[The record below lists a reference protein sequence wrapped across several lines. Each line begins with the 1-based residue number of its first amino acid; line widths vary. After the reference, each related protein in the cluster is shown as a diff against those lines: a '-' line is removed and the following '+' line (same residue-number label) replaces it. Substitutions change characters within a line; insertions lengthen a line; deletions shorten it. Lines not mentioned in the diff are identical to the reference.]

1 MADDS
6 RSHEA
11 RSGRRLT
18 ASVTDLDVVQ
28 QRALLVG
35 VVRDGSRSVEG
46 ERSLAELQL
55 LTDTAG
61 SEPVESVLVR
71 RDRPDP
77 ATFIGKGKLSE
88 LVTESHL
95 LDIDVVVFDNEL
107 SPAQQRNL
115 HQAFQCDVVDR
126 TALILDI
133 FAQHAHTHEGRL
145 QVELAQH
152 RYRLPRLRGKGIEL
166 SRLGAGI
173 GTRGP
178 GETKLE
184 TDRRRILERVSKIER
199 ELKDAARSRDTRA
212 KSRKRSGLP
221 VAAIVGYTNAGK
233 STLFN
238 RLTEADVLVEDRL
251 FATLGST
258 VRRLDLP
265 DGHRALMSDT
275 VGFVRRLPHE
285 LVEAFRST
293 LEEAADADV
302 LVHVVDA
309 SDTDPDGQ
317 IGAVR
322 EVLTEIDAAEV
333 PEILV
338 FNKIDVTEPAV
349 VRRLLTVYDGSV
361 ATSALTGEGI
371 EDVTAAIAAGLDA
384 VTVTA
389 HLLLPYDR
397 GDLVALL
404 HESGDVLEEHH
415 AEKGT
420 EITVRVPADV
430 ADRMVPFRRH
440 EKPSED
446 VGGVLGKRATHRP
459 VEGDVAEQR
468 IALELLD
475 HRRQPPERRDVGIVD
490 LREIPAEH
498 NLRVCAHPC
507 QDHLQRRE
515 FEILSFVDDYELAR
529 DRTTSQVGDGGHLQ
543 HVALEQLVDSITW

>member
-1 MADDS
+1 MTDDS
-6 RSHEA
+6 RSHVA
-11 RSGRRLT
+11 RSRRRLT
-18 ASVTDLDVVQ
+18 ASVTDLDVVR

-35 VVRDGSRSVEG
+35 MVRDGSKAAEG
-46 ERSLAELQL
+46 ERSLVELEL

-61 SEPVESVLVR
+61 SEPVEAVLVR
-71 RDRPDP
+71 RDRPDA

-88 LVTESHL
+88 LVAESHM

-126 TALILDI
+126 VALILDI

-152 RYRLPRLRGKGIEL
+152 RYRLPRLRGKGVEL

-199 ELKDAARSRDTRA
+199 ELKEAARSRDTRA

-251 FATLGST
+251 FATLSST
-258 VRRLDLP
+258 VRTLDLP

-293 LEEAADADV
+293 LDEAADADL

-309 SDTDPDGQ
+309 SDPDPDGQ
-317 IGAVR
+317 ISAVR
-322 EVLTEIDAAEV
+322 EVLTEIDAADI

-338 FNKIDVTEPAV
+338 FNKIDVAESAV

-361 ATSALTGEGI
+361 AASALTGENI
-371 EDVTAAIAAGLDA
+371 EAVTAAIIDELDA

-389 HLLLPYDR
+389 DLLIPYDR
-397 GDLVALL
+397 GDLVASL
-404 HESGDVLEEHH
+404 HETGEVLEEHH
-415 AEKGT
+415 AEDGT
-420 EITVRVPADV
+420 EIKVRLPA
-430 ADRMVPFRRH
+430 A
-440 EKPSED
+440 
-446 VGGVLGKRATHRP
+446 A
-459 VEGDVAEQR
+459 AER
-468 IALELLD
+468 VSPYL
-475 HRRQPPERRDVGIVD
+475 RD
-490 LREIPAEH
+490 E
-498 NLRVCAHPC
+498 
-507 QDHLQRRE
+507 
-515 FEILSFVDDYELAR
+515 
-529 DRTTSQVGDGGHLQ
+529 
-543 HVALEQLVDSITW
+543 

>member
-1 MADDS
+1 MTDDS
-6 RSHEA
+6 RSHVA

-28 QRALLVG
+28 QRALLIGMVS
-35 VVRDGSRSVEG
+35 DGSRVAEG
-46 ERSLAELQL
+46 ERSLEELEL

-88 LVTESHL
+88 LVAESHM

-126 TALILDI
+126 VALILDI

-152 RYRLPRLRGKGIEL
+152 RYRLPRLRGKGVEL

-184 TDRRRILERVSKIER
+184 TDRRRILDRVSKIER
-199 ELKDAARSRDTRA
+199 ELKEAARSRDTRA
-212 KSRKRSGLP
+212 KSRRRSGLP
-221 VAAIVGYTNAGK
+221 VAAIVGYTNAGE

-293 LEEAADADV
+293 LDEAADADL

-309 SDTDPDGQ
+309 SDPDPDGQ
-317 IGAVR
+317 ISAVR
-322 EVLTEIDAAEV
+322 EVLTEIGAADV

-338 FNKIDVTEPAV
+338 FNKIDVAESAV
-349 VRRLLTVYDGSV
+349 VRRLLTVYDGAV
-361 ATSALTGEGI
+361 ATSALTGANTEG
-371 EDVTAAIAAGLDA
+371 VAAAIVEGLDA

-389 HLLLPYDR
+389 DLLIPYER
-397 GDLVALL
+397 GDLVASL
-404 HESGDVLEEHH
+404 HETGEVLDEHH
-415 AEKGT
+415 AEDGT
-420 EITVRVPADV
+420 EITVRMPAAV
-430 ADRMVPFRRH
+430 AERMVPYLR
-440 EKPSED
+440 SE
-446 VGGVLGKRATHRP
+446 
-459 VEGDVAEQR
+459 
-468 IALELLD
+468 
-475 HRRQPPERRDVGIVD
+475 
-490 LREIPAEH
+490 
-498 NLRVCAHPC
+498 
-507 QDHLQRRE
+507 
-515 FEILSFVDDYELAR
+515 
-529 DRTTSQVGDGGHLQ
+529 
-543 HVALEQLVDSITW
+543 

>member
-1 MADDS
+1 
-6 RSHEA
+6 
-11 RSGRRLT
+11 LT
-18 ASVTDLDVVQ
+18 ASVTDLEVVR

-35 VVRDGSRSVEG
+35 MVRDTGSAAEG
-46 ERSLAELQL
+46 DRSLAELEL

-61 SEPVESVLVR
+61 SDPVEAVLVR

-88 LVTESHL
+88 LVAESHM
-95 LDIDVVVFDNEL
+95 LDVDVVVFDNEL
-107 SPAQQRNL
+107 TPAQQRNL
-115 HQAFQCDVVDR
+115 QQAFQCDVVDR
-126 TALILDI
+126 VALILDI

-221 VAAIVGYTNAGK
+221 VVSIVGYTNAGK

-238 RLTEADVLVEDRL
+238 RLTDADVLVEDRL

-293 LEEAADADV
+293 LDEAADADL

-309 SDTDPDGQ
+309 SDPDPDGQ
-317 IGAVR
+317 IAAVR
-322 EVLTEIDAAEV
+322 EVLTEIDATDI

-338 FNKIDVTEPAV
+338 FNKIDIAEPAV
-349 VRRLLTVYDGSV
+349 VGRLLTVFGGSV
-361 ATSALTGEGI
+361 AVSALTGEHI
-371 EDVTAAIAAGLDA
+371 EAVAAAIVDGLDA
-384 VTVTA
+384 VTVTVD
-389 HLLLPYDR
+389 LLIPYER
-397 GDLVALL
+397 GDLVASL
-404 HESGDVLEEHH
+404 HDTGEVLDEHH
-415 AEKGT
+415 VVAGT
-420 EITVRVPADV
+420 EITARLPA
-430 ADRMVPFRRH
+430 AKA
-440 EKPSED
+440 EA
-446 VGGVLGKRATHRP
+446 LATY
-459 VEGDVAEQR
+459 
-468 IALELLD
+468 
-475 HRRQPPERRDVGIVD
+475 RRD
-490 LREIPAEH
+490 PTA
-498 NLRVCAHPC
+498 
-507 QDHLQRRE
+507 
-515 FEILSFVDDYELAR
+515 
-529 DRTTSQVGDGGHLQ
+529 
-543 HVALEQLVDSITW
+543 

>member
-1 MADDS
+1 MTDDS
-6 RSHEA
+6 RSHVA

-18 ASVTDLDVVQ
+18 ASVTDLDIVR
-28 QRALLVG
+28 QRALLIGMVS
-35 VVRDGSRSVEG
+35 DGSRVTDG
-46 ERSLAELQL
+46 ERSLEELEL

-88 LVTESHL
+88 LVAESHM

-126 TALILDI
+126 VALILDI

-152 RYRLPRLRGKGIEL
+152 RYRLPRLRGKGVEL

-184 TDRRRILERVSKIER
+184 TDRRRILDRVSKIER
-199 ELKDAARSRDTRA
+199 ELKEAARSRDTRA

-293 LEEAADADV
+293 LDEAADADL

-309 SDTDPDGQ
+309 SDPDPDGQ
-317 IGAVR
+317 ISAVR
-322 EVLTEIDAAEV
+322 EVLTEIGASDV

-338 FNKIDVTEPAV
+338 FNKIDVAEPAV
-349 VRRLLTVYDGSV
+349 VRRLLTVYDGAV
-361 ATSALTGEGI
+361 ATSALTGANTEG
-371 EDVTAAIAAGLDA
+371 VAAAIVEGLDA

-389 HLLLPYDR
+389 DLLIPYER
-397 GDLVALL
+397 GDLVASL
-404 HESGDVLEEHH
+404 HETGEVLDEHH
-415 AEKGT
+415 AEDGT
-420 EITVRVPADV
+420 EITVRMPAAV
-430 ADRMVPFRRH
+430 AERMVPY
-440 EKPSED
+440 
-446 VGGVLGKRATHRP
+446 
-459 VEGDVAEQR
+459 
-468 IALELLD
+468 
-475 HRRQPPERRDVGIVD
+475 
-490 LREIPAEH
+490 LRGE
-498 NLRVCAHPC
+498 
-507 QDHLQRRE
+507 
-515 FEILSFVDDYELAR
+515 
-529 DRTTSQVGDGGHLQ
+529 
-543 HVALEQLVDSITW
+543 